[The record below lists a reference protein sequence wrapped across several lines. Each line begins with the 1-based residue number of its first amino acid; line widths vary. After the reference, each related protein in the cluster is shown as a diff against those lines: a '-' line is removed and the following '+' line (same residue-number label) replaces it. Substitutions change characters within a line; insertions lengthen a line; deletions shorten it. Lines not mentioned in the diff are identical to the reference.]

1 MKVREI
7 AFLFCIVWAVP
18 LASGV
23 AQTGSNMQS
32 HWFAISGGL
41 GIAGGSRYAT
51 VSERVAQAE
60 LVVPV
65 HGHRLEASAVG
76 AWSETTIGCYAS
88 PCDVKPELVGGAL
101 SALKGIAWWRGREL
115 AVASL
120 GVGAYRLPGGASAD
134 EVHAGLYPALQAG
147 VEAAFPVAA
156 NTAIAVSTRA
166 VVLPRVYG
174 DQVVFAQFGVGLRVW

>member
-1 MKVREI
+1 
-7 AFLFCIVWAVP
+7 
-18 LASGV
+18 
-23 AQTGSNMQS
+23 
-32 HWFAISGGL
+32 
-41 GIAGGSRYAT
+41 
-51 VSERVAQAE
+51 
-60 LVVPV
+60 
-65 HGHRLEASAVG
+65 
-76 AWSETTIGCYAS
+76 
-88 PCDVKPELVGGAL
+88 
-101 SALKGIAWWRGREL
+101 L

-166 VVLPRVYG
+166 VVLPRVNG